1 MRLRNKGGDRKA
13 PGKDL
18 MYAFIE
24 GEVCEKLNGSLVLLA
39 SGVGWQLN
47 CSNNTLQAAPPVGET
62 MRCYTFLSVREDA
75 MELFGFATREE
86 KEMFLQLTSVSG
98 IGPKTALGVLGS
110 MPLRD
115 LNLAILLGDVNALS
129 RAPGIGKKTA
139 QRIALELK
147 DKVSQA
153 SVSAAVPAESFSA
166 PALSSDAA
174 AEAIEALIALGY
186 SSTEAR
192 NAIGQIKDR
201 TDKPEELIRLAL
213 RAMAGF

>member
-1 MRLRNKGGDRKA
+1 
-13 PGKDL
+13 
-18 MYAFIE
+18 
-24 GEVCEKLNGSLVLLA
+24 
-39 SGVGWQLN
+39 
-47 CSNNTLQAAPPVGET
+47 
-62 MRCYTFLSVREDA
+62 MRCFTFLSVREDA

-98 IGPKTALGVLGS
+98 IGPKTALGVLGA

-153 SVSAAVPAESFSA
+153 SVSAAVPSENYPA
-166 PALSSDAA
+166 PALSPDAVS
-174 AEAIEALIALGY
+174 EAIEAMIALGY

-192 NAIGQIKDR
+192 NAISQIKDQ

-213 RAMAGF
+213 RAMAGI

>member
-1 MRLRNKGGDRKA
+1 
-13 PGKDL
+13 

-24 GEVCEKLNGSLVLLA
+24 GTVCEKTNGCLVLQA
-39 SGVGWQLN
+39 GGVGWQLS
-47 CSNNTLQAAPPVGET
+47 CSNNTLMAAPALGET
-62 MRCYTFLSVREDA
+62 MRCFTFLSVREDA
-75 MELFGFATREE
+75 LELFGFATKEE

-98 IGPKTALGVLGS
+98 IGPKTALGVLGA

-115 LNLAILLGDVNALS
+115 LNLAILLGDVNARS

-147 DKVSQA
+147 DKISQA
-153 SVSAAVPAESFSA
+153 DVSAAAVPSQGAAVSS
-166 PALSSDAA
+166 LSSDAVT
-174 AEAIEALIALGY
+174 EAIEALIALGY

-192 NAIGQIKDR
+192 NAISQIKDQ

-213 RAMAGF
+213 RAMAG

>member
-1 MRLRNKGGDRKA
+1 
-13 PGKDL
+13 

-47 CSNNTLQAAPPVGET
+47 CSNNTLQAAPPLGEK
-62 MRCYTFLSVREDA
+62 MRCWTYLSVREDA

-98 IGPKTALGVLGS
+98 IGPKTALGVLGA
-110 MPLRD
+110 MPLRE

-147 DKVSQA
+147 DKISQSDVSVAVPSQGT
-153 SVSAAVPAESFSA
+153 SAAA
-166 PALSSDAA
+166 PDLSPDAVT
-174 AEAIEALIALGY
+174 EAIEAMIALGY

-192 NAIGQIKDR
+192 NAISQVRDQ

-213 RAMAGF
+213 RSMAGF